1 MSGDID
7 WIQALVIGLW
17 FMCTYSFY
25 QIGKDFTRQMNN
37 HDRICDDLDRIEKKI
52 DSIEDGL
59 DLYSIEKKI
68 DSIEDRLTGLRN
80 R

>member
-7 WIQALVIGLW
+7 WIQGLVLGLF
-17 FMCTYSFY
+17 FMCSYGFY

-52 DSIEDGL
+52 DSIED
-59 DLYSIEKKI
+59 
-68 DSIEDRLTGLRN
+68 RLTGLRN